1 MKREIFVIC
10 LLVSVVGIAT
20 VLYLLGLTEESF
32 VIAAIF
38 LLCPVLVGV
47 QLFRGVR
54 QFDKDMAEVER
65 QLKRKNLPEF
75 ATHWTRKPM
84 LQLAMLTPTIAPAK
98 LEVALRHDL
107 TPVPSKECHH
117 EPSALAPE
125 PRTGHQLVLFRFSGH
140 RGLFPVHRA

>member
-38 LLCPVLVGV
+38 LLCPVLGGG

-65 QLKRKNLPEF
+65 QLKRKNLP
-75 ATHWTRKPM
+75 
-84 LQLAMLTPTIAPAK
+84 
-98 LEVALRHDL
+98 
-107 TPVPSKECHH
+107 
-117 EPSALAPE
+117 
-125 PRTGHQLVLFRFSGH
+125 
-140 RGLFPVHRA
+140 